1 MSERLFIRLGSNV
14 EDACSWL
21 VWSEQEQEIIAS
33 GELVGAYQLRTL
45 AERAGNRLV
54 DVLAPASTMVLTQ
67 VSLPE
72 KGQRQALKAL
82 PYMLE
87 ESIAQDV
94 EQMHFVTGA
103 RDGNNISVAV
113 VAHEQMALWLSWL
126 KDAGLIVKRLLPDC
140 LALPRM
146 ECEWAALPI
155 GGDLLLRTA
164 NGIGHSIPADWQQV
178 VLPRLL
184 PVQDAEDEQDKITV
198 ANYGELE
205 LEGAELH
212 PQPIE
217 LPMLTLAKGALQN
230 PINLLTGPYRP
241 KREYSKNL
249 LLWKNAAITVGLAL
263 LLGIV
268 NKGVT
273 IYQAHQQIDELMAQQ
288 VAIYKKVTGRRNTTN
303 FNLIF
308 QMNNVLR
315 DLQGSGQSSDF
326 FSMLNKLEPAFS
338 KLSDVKPTSLRFDA
352 RRNELR
358 MQISAKDY
366 AEVDN
371 FKALLGS
378 NFDFDTSVIS
388 NDDDR
393 VTTSITLRSK

>member
-14 EDACSWL
+14 ENTCSWL

-33 GELVGAYQLRTL
+33 GELANAEQLSTL
-45 AERAGNRLV
+45 AERAGNRPV
-54 DVLAPASTMVLTQ
+54 DVLAPASAMVLTQ

-82 PYMLE
+82 PFMLE

-103 RDGNNISVAV
+103 RDGNNITVAV
-113 VAHEQMALWLSWL
+113 VAHEKMSEWLGWL
-126 KDAGLIVKRLLPDC
+126 KDAGLMVKRLLPDC

-146 ECEWAALPI
+146 ECEWAALSI
-155 GGDLLLRTA
+155 GNELLLRTA
-164 NGIGHSIPADWQQV
+164 NGLGHSIPADWQQV

-184 PVQDAEDEQDKITV
+184 PVQDAEDEQDKITI

-212 PQPIE
+212 PQPLE

-249 LLWKNAAITVGLAL
+249 LLWKNAAITFGVAIVLGLVSK
-263 LLGIV
+263 GIS
-268 NKGVT
+268 
-273 IYQAHQQIDELMAQQ
+273 IYQTHQQIDELKAQQ
-288 VAIYKKVTGRRNTTN
+288 VAIYKKATGRRNTTN
-303 FNLIF
+303 LIF
-308 QMNNVLR
+308 QMDNMLKG
-315 DLQGSGQSSDF
+315 LQGSGHSSNF
-326 FSMLNKLEPAFS
+326 FDMLDKLEPVFT
-338 KLSDVKPTSLRFDA
+338 KLADVKPTSLRFDS

-366 AEVDN
+366 AEVDK
-371 FKALLGS
+371 FKAELQSSFNIDAG
-378 NFDFDTSVIS
+378 VIS
-388 NDDDR
+388 NEDNR
-393 VTTSITLRSK
+393 VTTSLTLRSK

>member
-14 EDACSWL
+14 EDTCSWL

-33 GELVGAYQLRTL
+33 GELADANQLSSL
-45 AERAGNRLV
+45 AERAGNRPV
-54 DVLAPASTMVLTQ
+54 DVLAPASAMVLTQ
-67 VSLPE
+67 ISLPE

-103 RDGNNISVAV
+103 RDGNNITVAV
-113 VAHEQMALWLSWL
+113 VAHEQMSEWLEWL
-126 KDAGLIVKRLLPDC
+126 KEAGLIVKRLLPDC

-146 ECEWAALPI
+146 ECEWAALSI
-155 GGDLLLRTA
+155 GNELLLRTA
-164 NGIGHSIPADWQQV
+164 NGLGHSIPADWQQV

-184 PVQDAEDEQDKITV
+184 PVQDAEDEQDKITI

-249 LLWKNAAITVGLAL
+249 LLWKNAAITVAVAL
-263 LLGIV
+263 LLGLV
-268 NKGVT
+268 SKGMT
-273 IYQAHQQIDELMAQQ
+273 IYQAHQQIDELKAQQ
-288 VAIYKKVTGRRNTTN
+288 AAIYKKATGRRNTTN
-303 FNLIF
+303 LIF
-308 QMNNVLR
+308 QMDDILKR
-315 DLQGSGQSSDF
+315 LQGSGNSSNF
-326 FSMLNKLEPAFS
+326 FDMLDKLEPAFT
-338 KLSDVKPTSLRFDA
+338 KLSDVKPTSLRFDS

-366 AEVDN
+366 AEVDK
-371 FKALLGS
+371 FKAALQS
-378 NFDFDTSVIS
+378 NFDFDAGVIS
-388 NDDDR
+388 NEDDR
-393 VTTSITLRSK
+393 VNTSLTLRSK

>member
-1 MSERLFIRLGSNV
+1 MSERLFIRLGTKIENS
-14 EDACSWL
+14 CSWL

-33 GELVGAYQLRTL
+33 GELMDAHQLESL
-45 AERAGNRLV
+45 AERAGNRPV
-54 DVLAPASTMVLTQ
+54 DVLVPSSAMVLTQ

-87 ESIAQDV
+87 ETIAQDV
-94 EQMHFVTGA
+94 EQMHFVTGVKE
-103 RDGNNISVAV
+103 GNTISVAV
-113 VAHEQMALWLSWL
+113 VAHEQIQSWLSWL
-126 KDAGLIVKRLLPDC
+126 KDAGLVVKRLLPDC

-146 ECEWAALPI
+146 ECEWAALTI
-155 GGDLLLRTA
+155 GNELLIRTA
-164 NGIGHSIPADWQQV
+164 NGLGHSIPADWQQT

-184 PVQDAEDEQDKITV
+184 PVQDAEDEQDKITI

-217 LPMLTLAKGALQN
+217 LPMLTLAKGALQT
-230 PINLLTGPYRP
+230 PINLLIGPYRP

-249 LLWKNAAITVGLAL
+249 LLWKNAAMVIGAAL
-263 LLGIV
+263 LLGML
-268 NKGVT
+268 NKGIT
-273 IYQAHQQIDELMAQQ
+273 IYQAHQQIDDLKAQQ

-303 FNLIF
+303 LNF
-308 QMNNVLR
+308 QMNNILKK
-315 DLQGSGQSSDF
+315 LQGSGNSSDF
-326 FSMLNKLEPAFS
+326 FDMLNKLEPAFT
-338 KLSDVKPTSLRFDA
+338 KLTDVKPTSLRFDA

-366 AEVDN
+366 AEVDK
-371 FKALLGS
+371 FKVLLQS
-378 NFDFDTSVIS
+378 KFEFDAGVIS
-388 NDDDR
+388 NDEER
-393 VTTSITLRSK
+393 VTTALTLRSK

>member
-14 EDACSWL
+14 EDTCSWL

-33 GELVGAYQLRTL
+33 GELPGAGQLSTL
-45 AERAGNRLV
+45 AERAGNRPV
-54 DVLAPASTMVLTQ
+54 DVLAPASAMVLTQ

-94 EQMHFVTGA
+94 ERMHFVTGA
-103 RDGNNISVAV
+103 REGNNITVAV
-113 VAHEQMALWLSWL
+113 VAHDQMSRWLGWL

-140 LALPRM
+140 LSLPRT
-146 ECEWAALPI
+146 ECEWAALSI
-155 GGDLLLRTA
+155 GNELLLRTA
-164 NGIGHSIPADWQQV
+164 NGLGCSIPADWRQV

-205 LEGAELH
+205 LDGAQLH
-212 PQPIE
+212 PQPLE

-230 PINLLTGPYRP
+230 PINLLTGSYRP

-249 LLWKNAAITVGLAL
+249 LLWKNAAITLGVAIVLGLVSK
-263 LLGIV
+263 GI
-268 NKGVT
+268 N
-273 IYQAHQQIDELMAQQ
+273 IYQLHQQIDELKAQQ
-288 VAIYKKVTGRRNTTN
+288 VEIYKRTTGLRNTTS
-303 FNLIF
+303 LIF
-308 QMNNVLR
+308 QMNKLLER
-315 DLQGSGQSSDF
+315 LQGSGKSSDF
-326 FSMLNKLEPAFS
+326 FGILDKLRPVFS
-338 KLSDVKPTSLRFDA
+338 ELKNVKPTSLSFDS

-358 MQISAKDY
+358 MRISAKDY
-366 AEVDN
+366 AEVDK
-371 FKALLGS
+371 FKDGLRAG
-378 NFDFDTSVIS
+378 FDFDAGVIS
-388 NDDDR
+388 NEDNR
-393 VTTSITLRSK
+393 VTTSLTLRSK